1 MARALVGEP
10 AIVLADEPTGNLDTR
25 TGGEL
30 MELLRGL
37 NAAGTTLVIITHDE
51 EIAASVPRRVAVRD
65 GLIEGDTAAAR
76 PMSRLLPRDLLRLA
90 TVGLRTRKLRAAL
103 SVLGIS
109 IGIASLVAVLAI
121 SETSKADL
129 LAKIEGAGDE
139 PAHGRPGRIVRSAKK
154 PSCPPRRGVASGC
167 SATVESAAAVTTVEG
182 ATVRRSSYVPPEIT
196 GGIFV
201 AAADPE
207 LLRTLEGATAS
218 GRFLDRATERY
229 PAIVLGAKAAQ
240 RLGIPRADGLVQ
252 VYVAGRLFTVVG
264 ILEPLPLVPELDSA
278 ALVGYPAA
286 ARLFGTDRS
295 PSKIYVRARRG
306 RSAGARRGGAAAE
319 RRRPLGRRKKS
330 RSAGPPTSL
339 EAQAAAEGAFTSLF
353 LGLGAV
359 ALLVGG
365 IGIANVMIISVL
377 ERRSEVGLRRAL
389 GARRRHIAVQFLGES
404 FVLGICGGV
413 AGVLLGIAA
422 TGAYAA
428 YEGLTLL
435 VPPAAIAGGLL
446 AACLLGAL
454 AGLYPAMRASRLTP
468 TEALATT

>member
-1 MARALVGEP
+1 
-10 AIVLADEPTGNLDTR
+10 
-25 TGGEL
+25 
-30 MELLRGL
+30 
-37 NAAGTTLVIITHDE
+37 
-51 EIAASVPRRVAVRD
+51 
-65 GLIEGDTAAAR
+65 
-76 PMSRLLPRDLLRLA
+76 MSRLRPRDLLRLA

-129 LAKIEGAGDE
+129 LAKIERLGTNLLAVE
-139 PAHGRPGRIVRSAKK
+139 PGESPFGGEAKLQAAATGRIDLL
-154 PSCPPRRGVASGC
+154 GD
-167 SATVESAAAVTTVEG
+167 VESAAAVTTVQG
-182 ATVRRSSYVPPEIT
+182 ATVRRSSYVPAEIT

-207 LLRTLEGATAS
+207 LLRTLEGATAA
-218 GRFLDRATERY
+218 GRFVDRATERY
-229 PAIVLGAKAAQ
+229 PAIVLGAKAAG
-240 RLGIPRADGLVQ
+240 RLGIDGVDGPVQ

-286 ARLFGTDRS
+286 ARFFGTDRS
-295 PSKIYVRARRG
+295 PSRVYVRAR
-306 RSAGARRGGAAAE
+306 GGDGPVRAAAALLPSAADPWAPKE
-319 RRRPLGRRKKS
+319 VAVSRPS
-330 RSAGPPTSL
+330 DAL
-339 EAQAAAEGAFTSLF
+339 EARAAAEGSFTSLF

-404 FVLGICGGV
+404 FVLGVCGGV
-413 AGVLLGIAA
+413 VGVGLGVGA
-422 TGAYAA
+422 TAAYAA
-428 YEGLTLL
+428 TEGLTLL
-435 VPPAAIAGGLL
+435 VPPVAIAGGLA
-446 AACLLGAL
+446 AACVLGAL
-454 AGLYPAMRASRLTP
+454 AGLYPAMRAARLTP
-468 TEALATT
+468 TEALRTA

>member
-1 MARALVGEP
+1 L
-10 AIVLADEPTGNLDTR
+10 
-25 TGGEL
+25 
-30 MELLRGL
+30 
-37 NAAGTTLVIITHDE
+37 
-51 EIAASVPRRVAVRD
+51 
-65 GLIEGDTAAAR
+65 
-76 PMSRLLPRDLLRLA
+76 SRLLASDLLRLA

-129 LAKIEGAGDE
+129 LGKIEALGTNLLTVGPGESFFGEEAKL
-139 PAHGRPGRIVRSAKK
+139 PAAAAGRIRLLDEVQ
-154 PSCPPRRGVASGC
+154 
-167 SATVESAAAVTTVEG
+167 SAAAVTQVEG
-182 ATVRRSSYVPPEIT
+182 ATVRRSSYVPAEIT

-201 AAADPE
+201 EAADPE
-207 LLRTLEGATAS
+207 LLGTLEGTTAS
-218 GRFLDRATERY
+218 GRFLDRASERY

-240 RLGIPRADGLVQ
+240 RLGIHSVSGIVE
-252 VYVAGRLFTVVG
+252 VYVSGRLFTVVG
-264 ILEPLPLVPELDSA
+264 ILAPLPLLPELDSA
-278 ALVGYPAA
+278 ALIGYPVA
-286 ARLFGTDRS
+286 ARLFGTDRN
-295 PSKIYVRARRG
+295 PSQVYVRAREGEAQVR
-306 RSAGARRGGAAAE
+306 AAAALLPSAADPWGPE
-319 RRRPLGRRKKS
+319 EVAVSRPSEALQ
-330 RSAGPPTSL
+330 
-339 EAQAAAEGAFTSLF
+339 AQAAAEGAFTSLF

-404 FVLGICGGV
+404 FVLGVCGGV
-413 AGVLLGIAA
+413 VGVLLGAGA

-435 VPPAAIAGGLL
+435 VPPAAVAGGLL

-454 AGLYPAMRASRLTP
+454 LTP
-468 TEALATT
+468 TEALRTA

>member
-1 MARALVGEP
+1 L
-10 AIVLADEPTGNLDTR
+10 
-25 TGGEL
+25 
-30 MELLRGL
+30 
-37 NAAGTTLVIITHDE
+37 
-51 EIAASVPRRVAVRD
+51 
-65 GLIEGDTAAAR
+65 
-76 PMSRLLPRDLLRLA
+76 SRLRPSDLLRLA

-129 LAKIEGAGDE
+129 LEKIEGLGTNLLTVGPGESFLGEEAKL
-139 PAHGRPGRIVRSAKK
+139 PAAATGRIRLLA
-154 PSCPPRRGVASGC
+154 G
-167 SATVESAAAVTTVEG
+167 VESAAAVTPVEG
-182 ATVRRSSYVPPEIT
+182 ATVRRSSYVPEEVT

-201 AAADPE
+201 EAADPE
-207 LLRTLEGATAS
+207 LLATLEGATAS
-218 GRFLDRATERY
+218 GRFVDRATERY

-240 RLGIPRADGLVQ
+240 RLGITSVDGAIVQ
-252 VYVAGRLFTVVG
+252 VYVSGRLFTVVG
-264 ILEPLPLVPELDSA
+264 ILEALPLVPELDSA
-278 ALVGYPAA
+278 ALVGYPVA
-286 ARLFGTDRS
+286 ARLFGTERS
-295 PSKIYVRARRG
+295 PSAVYVRAREGEAQVEAARALLP
-306 RSAGARRGGAAAE
+306 SAADPWSPEEVAVS
-319 RRRPLGRRKKS
+319 RPS
-330 RSAGPPTSL
+330 DAL

-359 ALLVGG
+359 ALLVGA

-404 FVLGICGGV
+404 FVLGVFGGI
-413 AGVLLGIAA
+413 AGVLLGAGA

-435 VPPAAIAGGLL
+435 VPAAAVAGGLA

-454 AGLYPAMRASRLTP
+454 AGLYPAMRAARLTP
-468 TEALATT
+468 TEALRAT